1 MSKIVAQYKPEKTI
15 LFPKEIRFHPELTF
29 GEKVFLAEI
38 NSMTKDKGRYPFS
51 CNQLSKLFGVSHQT
65 IANWVKKLVKMG
77 FVDIEMDYANDQH
90 KQFLIT
96 RN

>member
-1 MSKIVAQYKPEKTI
+1 MSKTACAYKPEKTI
-15 LFPKEIRFHPELTF
+15 LFPQEIRFHPELTF

-38 NSMTKDKGRYPFS
+38 KSMTKDGKGRYPFS
-51 CNQLSKLFGVSHQT
+51 CKNLSMLFGVSHQT

-77 FVDIEMDYANDQH
+77 LVDIAMDYANEDC

-96 RN
+96 K